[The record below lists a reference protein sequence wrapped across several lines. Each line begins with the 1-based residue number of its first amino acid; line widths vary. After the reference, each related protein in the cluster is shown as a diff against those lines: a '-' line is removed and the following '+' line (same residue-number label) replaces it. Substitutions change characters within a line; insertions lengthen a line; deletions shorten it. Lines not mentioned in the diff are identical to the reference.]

1 MSVKFGSKTASNTG
15 PVNTPSMQQDS
26 DSILV
31 LLGQNSIK
39 NTDLIKEI
47 VNKIDFQSIIASVQ
61 EIQKTVVSIQPF
73 IEDTWANIGDMFD
86 KLKEMQTS
94 SLDTVVSGPE
104 GTIRFIIE
112 CSDGQAYTAIREIL
126 DIASGEYDDKSFE
139 SIDELIDVFKYIEKI
154 SKETSKLDLSNINKA
169 TVKSMHNLYLVAE
182 ELKSISIVSSSM
194 VKYILP
200 ITLFSDQLTKFPGIL
215 IDIIG
220 TKQKDRGI
228 ARLYDRLTTSKLD
241 MKVISDFVLD
251 LSDILKSTI
260 IIGSMAS
267 LSNKLFKHIVS
278 AIKALNDVIDQINS
292 VKIKSQKY
300 NNVKNLKVIKDNITG
315 IRDILVTAAL
325 LAPLSILAI
334 PGILS
339 MKLVFNVLEKTQTD
353 NIQGVSKIVK
363 DEKKI
368 RDDNRSFMHMIIG
381 SGLVLLGAAIF
392 GGFIARHAGNIALF
406 TLILSGFIILM
417 SGVALLSKIL
427 LGLSKTSTKGSK
439 RKQSI
444 LSKIFGNTNDDSYNS
459 IFDDL
464 SMLVASAALTLL
476 IGSIFIGFVNIG
488 NLLLFAGILITFTF
502 LLSLAVFGA
511 KQIMGSDGVAA
522 FTGLGNI
529 ILISTIALGI
539 GALFINA
546 GLGLA
551 ALAFAGIL
559 VLTVAGIMIAVGLA
573 SKIGG
578 KKMITAV
585 NGLTVLI
592 LVITASLLI
601 GAAFVS
607 DEKRKKSIDDFTSIV
622 FTFVISIAAIC
633 IILGALKKFM
643 MQGIA
648 AVAAIVVIAILVGVA
663 MKQFAEATAM
673 LPPSF
678 KNTTVNPNG
687 SKSETEMGNSLWTV
701 LGAAGAIIV
710 GLAGLAIGL
719 GALQLGTMGFGA
731 AALWAGIAALGAI
744 VAIALMVGTAIK
756 NFAEGYQIMVTV
768 ASSMTDPEATMDK
781 LKNLMTNFTE
791 FVNIFSD
798 LGKDINPV
806 RVITTAAAFGA
817 VVNVVGGAASVIKDV
832 ADLIVPNYDKEG
844 NITGY
849 KEIRQQDFDKAIE
862 NTGKIITILADALI
876 YIYENGVNSGFG
888 KDIFRNTLKLSL
900 ITSGILNVVEI
911 VGNSASIIK
920 DLADFKYT
928 YIDENGKEHKL
939 FIDDTVLGKVKENII
954 RVVTCMSN
962 ALIEIYSNEDL
973 AFKDNSILKTAK
985 QVTNDVFSVISL
997 SIDSMN
1003 RIIDMFSKEGS
1014 DKAGDKY
1021 QHMLDAIINPFTK
1034 NTLNVDQIKLFKQL
1048 SEIDFSKTSNLVNSL
1063 NRVDTAKTDKFIE
1076 LSNKLIELNKNM
1088 GNLDSFIS
1096 AFDEKITMTLGELA
1110 ERIELASNTIKES
1123 DKSQEKRQKVIE
1135 DNRKKLKEMLS
1146 TPVIVKLSE
1155 GKPEPRIKS
1164 IFDLGDTNKRNII
1177 ETTKQ
1182 QIQNN
1187 QNNAQDQIT
1196 QLQQQQD
1203 IMSSKTLDNIDS
1215 TILSMAG
1222 TTTDIYVL
1230 LQQYLEK
1237 NN

>member
-1 MSVKFGSKTASNTG
+1 
-15 PVNTPSMQQDS
+15 
-26 DSILV
+26 
-31 LLGQNSIK
+31 
-39 NTDLIKEI
+39 
-47 VNKIDFQSIIASVQ
+47 
-61 EIQKTVVSIQPF
+61 
-73 IEDTWANIGDMFD
+73 
-86 KLKEMQTS
+86 
-94 SLDTVVSGPE
+94 
-104 GTIRFIIE
+104 
-112 CSDGQAYTAIREIL
+112 
-126 DIASGEYDDKSFE
+126 
-139 SIDELIDVFKYIEKI
+139 
-154 SKETSKLDLSNINKA
+154 
-169 TVKSMHNLYLVAE
+169 MHNLYLVTE
-182 ELKSISIVSSSM
+182 ELKMIARVSSGM

-200 ITLFSDQLTKFPGIL
+200 IILFSDQLTKFPGIL
-215 IDIIG
+215 IDLIE

-228 ARLYDRLTTSKLD
+228 AMLYDRLTRTKLD

-251 LSDILKSTI
+251 LSDILKHI
-260 IIGSMAS
+260 AMIGSMAA

-278 AIKALNDVIDQINS
+278 AIEKLNGVIDQINS

-300 NNVKNLKVIKDNITG
+300 NNAKNLKVIKDNING
-315 IRDILVTAAL
+315 IRDILVTSAL

-334 PGILS
+334 AGILS
-339 MKLVFNVLEKTQTD
+339 MKLVFKLLEKTQTD
-353 NIQGVSKIVK
+353 NIRGVSKIVK
-363 DEKKI
+363 DEKRV

-392 GGFIARHAGNIALF
+392 GGFIARHIGNITLF

-417 SGVALLSKIL
+417 SGVALLSKVL

-439 RKQSI
+439 RKQGI
-444 LSKIFGNTNDDSYNS
+444 LSKIFGNTTDDSYNS

-464 SMLVASAALTLL
+464 SRLVTSAALTLL

-511 KQIMGSDGVAA
+511 KRIVGSDGVAA
-522 FTGLGNI
+522 FTGLGNL
-529 ILISTIALGI
+529 ILMSTIALGI
-539 GALFINA
+539 GALFIKA

-551 ALAFAGIL
+551 ALTFAGIL

-578 KKMITAV
+578 KKMITTV
-585 NGLTVLI
+585 KGLSTLI
-592 LVITASLLI
+592 LIITASLLI

-607 DEKRKKSIDDFTSIV
+607 DEKRKKAIDDFTGIV
-622 FTFVISIAAIC
+622 FSFVISIAAIC
-633 IILGALKKFM
+633 IVLGMLKKYM
-643 MQGIA
+643 IPGIA
-648 AVAAIVVIAILVGVA
+648 AVAAIVIIAILVGIA
-663 MKQFAEATAM
+663 MKKFAEATAM
-673 LPPSF
+673 LPPTF
-678 KNTTVNPNG
+678 KNKSINPDG
-687 SKSETEMGNSLWTV
+687 SKSKTKMGNSLWTV
-701 LGAAGAIIV
+701 LGGAGAIIV

-719 GALQLGTMGFGA
+719 GALTSTGIGGVILA
-731 AALWAGIAALGAI
+731 AGIAALAAI
-744 VAIALMVGTAIK
+744 VGIALMVGKAIK

-768 ASSMTDPEATMDK
+768 ASNLKDPEKTTETLM
-781 LKNLMTNFTE
+781 NLMKNFTG
-791 FVNIFSD
+791 FVKDFGE
-798 LGKDINPV
+798 LGKDIKPR
-806 RVITTAAAFGA
+806 RVKRTAEAFGA

-832 ADLIVPNYDKEG
+832 ADLRVPVYDKEG

-849 KEIRQQDFDKAIE
+849 REIRQPDFDKAIE
-862 NTGKIITILADALI
+862 NTGKIITILGDALI
-876 YIYENGVNSGFG
+876 HIYENGVNSGIG
-888 KDIFRNTLKLSL
+888 KDIFRNSATLSL
-900 ITSGILNVVEI
+900 ITAGILNVVKI
-911 VGNSASIIK
+911 VGDSASIIK

-939 FIDDTVLGKVKENII
+939 VIDDTVLDKVKENII

-962 ALIEIYSNEDL
+962 ALIELYSREDL
-973 AFKDNSILKTAK
+973 AFNDNSILRKAK
-985 QVTNDVFSVISL
+985 KVTNDVFSVITM

-1003 RIIDMFSKEGS
+1003 SIIDMFSKEGS

-1034 NTLNVDQIKLFKQL
+1034 NTLNDDQIELFKEL
-1048 SEIDFSKTSNLVNSL
+1048 SEIDFEKTSNLVNSI
-1063 NRVDTAKTDKFIE
+1063 NRVDVTKTDKFIE

-1146 TPVIVKLSE
+1146 TPLVVKLSE
-1155 GKPEPRIKS
+1155 GKKETGLKS
-1164 IFDLGDTNKRNII
+1164 LFGLGDTNKQNII
-1177 ETTKQ
+1177 ENTNQ
-1182 QIQNN
+1182 QTQNN
-1187 QNNAQDQIT
+1187 QNNEQDQNT

-1203 IMSSKTLDNIDS
+1203 IISSRTLDNIDS
-1215 TILSMAG
+1215 TMLSMAG
-1222 TTTDIYVL
+1222 TTSDIYVL

>member
-1 MSVKFGSKTASNTG
+1 MAVKFGSKTASNTG
-15 PVNTPSMQQDS
+15 SANTPGMQQDP

-31 LLGQNSIK
+31 LLGQNSI
-39 NTDLIKEI
+39 NTIDLIKEI

-61 EIQKTVVSIQPF
+61 EIQKKVISIQPF

-112 CSDGQAYTAIREIL
+112 CADGQSYTAIREIL
-126 DIASGEYDDKSFE
+126 DIASGEYDDESFK
-139 SIDELIDVFKYIEKI
+139 SIDGLINAFKYIEKI

-169 TVKSMHNLYLVAE
+169 TVKSMHNLYLVTE
-182 ELKSISIVSSSM
+182 ELKMIANVSSGM

-200 ITLFSDQLTKFPGIL
+200 VILFSDQLTKFPGIL
-215 IDIIG
+215 IDLIG

-228 ARLYDRLTTSKLD
+228 AMLYDRLSRTKLD
-241 MKVISDFVLD
+241 MKVISDFVID
-251 LSDILKSTI
+251 LSDILKHTVM
-260 IIGSMAS
+260 IGSMAA

-278 AIKALNDVIDQINS
+278 AVEKLNDVIDQINS
-292 VKIKSQKY
+292 VNIKSQKY
-300 NNVKNLKVIKDNITG
+300 NNAKNLKVIKDNING

-339 MKLVFNVLEKTQTD
+339 MKLVFKLLEKTQTD
-353 NIQGVSKIVK
+353 NIRGVSKIVK

-368 RDDNRSFMHMIIG
+368 REDNRSFMHMIIG

-392 GGFIARHAGNIALF
+392 GGFIARHIGNITLF
-406 TLILSGFIILM
+406 TLILSGFIVLM
-417 SGVALLSKIL
+417 SGVALLSKVL

-464 SMLVASAALTLL
+464 SGLVTSAALTLL
-476 IGSIFIGFVNIG
+476 IGSLFIGFVNIG

-511 KQIMGSDGVAA
+511 KRIVGSDGVAA
-522 FTGLGNI
+522 FAGLGNL
-529 ILISTIALGI
+529 ILMSTVALGI
-539 GALFINA
+539 GALFIKA

-585 NGLTVLI
+585 KGLSTLI

-607 DEKRKKSIDDFTSIV
+607 DEKRKKAIDDFTGIV
-622 FTFVISIAAIC
+622 FSFVISIAAIC
-633 IILGALKKFM
+633 IVLGMLKKYM
-643 MQGIA
+643 IPGIA
-648 AVAAIVVIAILVGVA
+648 AVAAIVIIAILVGVA
-663 MKQFAEATAM
+663 MKKFAEATAL
-673 LPPSF
+673 LPPTF
-678 KNTTVNPNG
+678 KNKTINPDG
-687 SKSETEMGNSLWTV
+687 SKSKTKMGNSLWTV
-701 LGAAGAIIV
+701 LGGAGAIIV

-719 GALQLGTMGFGA
+719 GALASTGIGGVVLA
-731 AALWAGIAALGAI
+731 AGIAALGAI
-744 VAIALMVGTAIK
+744 VGIALMVGKAIK

-768 ASSMTDPEATMDK
+768 ASNLKDPEKTTETLM
-781 LKNLMTNFTE
+781 NLMKNFTG
-791 FVNIFSD
+791 FVKDFGE
-798 LGKDINPV
+798 LGKDIKPR
-806 RVITTAAAFGA
+806 RVKRTAEAFGA

-832 ADLIVPNYDKEG
+832 ADLRVPIYDKEG

-849 KEIRQQDFDKAIE
+849 REIRQPDFDKAIE
-862 NTGKIITILADALI
+862 NTGKIITILGDALI
-876 YIYENGVNSGFG
+876 HIYENGVNSGIG
-888 KDIFRNTLKLSL
+888 KDIFRNSATLSL
-900 ITSGILNVVEI
+900 ITAGILNVAKI
-911 VGNSASIIK
+911 VADSASIIK

-939 FIDDTVLGKVKENII
+939 VIDDTVLDKVKENII

-962 ALIEIYSNEDL
+962 ALIELYSREDL
-973 AFKDNSILKTAK
+973 AFNDNSILRKAK
-985 QVTNDVFSVISL
+985 NVTNDVFSVISM

-1003 RIIDMFSKEGS
+1003 SIIDMFSKEGS

-1034 NTLNVDQIKLFKQL
+1034 NTLNDDQIKLFEEL
-1048 SEIDFSKTSNLVNSL
+1048 SEIDFEKTSNLVNSI
-1063 NRVDTAKTDKFIE
+1063 NRVDVAKTDKFIE

-1135 DNRKKLKEMLS
+1135 DNRRKLKEMLS
-1146 TPVIVKLSE
+1146 MPVKVQLSE
-1155 GKPEPRIKS
+1155 GKTETGIKS
-1164 IFDLGDTNKRNII
+1164 LFGLGDTNKQNII
-1177 ETTKQ
+1177 ENTNQ
-1182 QIQNN
+1182 QTQNN
-1187 QNNAQDQIT
+1187 QNNEQDQNT
-1196 QLQQQQD
+1196 QLQGQQD
-1203 IMSSKTLDNIDS
+1203 IMSNKTLDNIDS
-1215 TILSMAG
+1215 TMLSMAG
-1222 TTTDIYVL
+1222 TTSDIYVL
-1230 LQQYLEK
+1230 LQQFLEK

>member
-1 MSVKFGSKTASNTG
+1 MAVKFGSKTASNTG
-15 PVNTPSMQQDS
+15 SANTPGMQQDP

-31 LLGQNSIK
+31 LLGQNSI
-39 NTDLIKEI
+39 NTIDLIKEI

-61 EIQKTVVSIQPF
+61 EIQKKVISIQPF

-112 CSDGQAYTAIREIL
+112 CADGQSYTAIREIL
-126 DIASGEYDDKSFE
+126 DIASGEYDDESFK
-139 SIDELIDVFKYIEKI
+139 SIDGLINAFKYIEKI

-169 TVKSMHNLYLVAE
+169 TVKSMHNLYLVTE
-182 ELKSISIVSSSM
+182 ELKMIANVSSGM

-200 ITLFSDQLTKFPGIL
+200 VILFSDQLTKFPGIL
-215 IDIIG
+215 IDLIG

-228 ARLYDRLTTSKLD
+228 AMLYDRLSRTKLD
-241 MKVISDFVLD
+241 MKVISDFVID
-251 LSDILKSTI
+251 LSDILKHTVM
-260 IIGSMAS
+260 IGSMAA

-278 AIKALNDVIDQINS
+278 AVEKLNDVIDQINS
-292 VKIKSQKY
+292 VNIKSQKY
-300 NNVKNLKVIKDNITG
+300 NNAKNLKVIKDNING

-339 MKLVFNVLEKTQTD
+339 MKLVFKLLEKTQTD
-353 NIQGVSKIVK
+353 NIRGVSKIVK

-368 RDDNRSFMHMIIG
+368 REDNRSFMHMIIG

-392 GGFIARHAGNIALF
+392 GGFIARHIGNITLF
-406 TLILSGFIILM
+406 TLILSGFIVLM
-417 SGVALLSKIL
+417 SGVALLSKVL

-464 SMLVASAALTLL
+464 SGLVTSAALTLL
-476 IGSIFIGFVNIG
+476 IGSLFIGFVNIG

-511 KQIMGSDGVAA
+511 KRIVGSDGVAA
-522 FTGLGNI
+522 FAGLGNL
-529 ILISTIALGI
+529 ILMSTVALGI
-539 GALFINA
+539 GALFIKA

-585 NGLTVLI
+585 KGLSTLI

-607 DEKRKKSIDDFTSIV
+607 DEKRKKAIDDFTGIV
-622 FTFVISIAAIC
+622 FSFVISIAAIC
-633 IILGALKKFM
+633 IVLGMLKKYM
-643 MQGIA
+643 IPGIA
-648 AVAAIVVIAILVGVA
+648 AVAAIVIIAILVGVA
-663 MKQFAEATAM
+663 MKKFAEATAL
-673 LPPSF
+673 LPPTF
-678 KNTTVNPNG
+678 KNKTINPDG
-687 SKSETEMGNSLWTV
+687 SKSKTKMGNSLWTV
-701 LGAAGAIIV
+701 LGGAGAIIV

-719 GALQLGTMGFGA
+719 GALASTGIGGVVLA
-731 AALWAGIAALGAI
+731 AGIAALGAI
-744 VAIALMVGTAIK
+744 VGIALMVGKAIK

-768 ASSMTDPEATMDK
+768 ASNLKDPEKTTETLM
-781 LKNLMTNFTE
+781 NLMKNFTG
-791 FVNIFSD
+791 FVKDFGE
-798 LGKDINPV
+798 LGKDIKPR
-806 RVITTAAAFGA
+806 RVKRTAEAFGA

-832 ADLIVPNYDKEG
+832 ADLRVPIYDKEG

-849 KEIRQQDFDKAIE
+849 REIRQPDFDKAIE
-862 NTGKIITILADALI
+862 NTGKIITILGDALI
-876 YIYENGVNSGFG
+876 HIYENGVNSGIG
-888 KDIFRNTLKLSL
+888 KDIFRNSATLSL
-900 ITSGILNVVEI
+900 ITAGILNVAKI
-911 VGNSASIIK
+911 VADSASIIK

-939 FIDDTVLGKVKENII
+939 VIDDTVLDKVKENII

-962 ALIEIYSNEDL
+962 ALIELYSREDL
-973 AFKDNSILKTAK
+973 AFNDNSILRKAK
-985 QVTNDVFSVISL
+985 NVTNDVFSVISM

-1003 RIIDMFSKEGS
+1003 SIIDMFSKEGS

-1034 NTLNVDQIKLFKQL
+1034 NTLNDDQIKLFEEL
-1048 SEIDFSKTSNLVNSL
+1048 SEIDFEKTSNLVNSI
-1063 NRVDTAKTDKFIE
+1063 NRVDVAKTDKFIE

-1135 DNRKKLKEMLS
+1135 DNRRKLKEMLS
-1146 TPVIVKLSE
+1146 MPVKVQLSE
-1155 GKPEPRIKS
+1155 GKTETGIKS
-1164 IFDLGDTNKRNII
+1164 LFGLGDTNKQNII
-1177 ETTKQ
+1177 ENTNQ
-1182 QIQNN
+1182 QTQNN
-1187 QNNAQDQIT
+1187 QNNEQDQNT
-1196 QLQQQQD
+1196 QLQGQQD
-1203 IMSSKTLDNIDS
+1203 IMSNKTLGNIDS
-1215 TILSMAG
+1215 TMLSMAG
-1222 TTTDIYVL
+1222 TTSDIYVL